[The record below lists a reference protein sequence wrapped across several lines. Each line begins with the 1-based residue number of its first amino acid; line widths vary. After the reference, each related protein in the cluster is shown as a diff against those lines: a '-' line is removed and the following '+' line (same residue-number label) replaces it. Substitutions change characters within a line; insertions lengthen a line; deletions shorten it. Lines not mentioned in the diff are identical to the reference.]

1 MDKRV
6 VRKRP
11 RTSIAEG
18 ASHFLAP
25 SKSLDFI
32 KSGCTLLDLVLGGG
46 WPLGRISN
54 IVGDK
59 STGKTL
65 LAIEACAN
73 FVRDY
78 PKARIWY
85 AEGEAAFDKDYAEAL
100 GMPVQKV
107 KFSEPDTVE
116 EFEDHLKKQI
126 DWCNRTGR
134 PGLYILDSLDALSDD
149 KEMALDRGKA
159 SYGTSKAKQMSQMF
173 RKLVRQV
180 KRANIHVCIISQVR
194 DNIGISFGR
203 KTKRSGG
210 KALDFY
216 ASQVLY
222 LAHLGDV
229 TRRKKGQKRVTA
241 IRVRAKCDKNK
252 IGLPRRECE
261 FTIRFGYG
269 VDDIRASLD
278 FLGETKELKRA
289 DIESKHAA
297 DKLLEELDSID
308 NATYR
313 GIARAIKGAVKQ
325 VWEQTERDFLPKRRK
340 YG

>member
-1 MDKRV
+1 MDRRV

-11 RTSIAEG
+11 RTSIEG
-18 ASHFLAP
+18 GANHFLAP

-78 PKARIWY
+78 PRARIWY

-100 GMPVQKV
+100 GMPVKKV
-107 KFSEPDTVE
+107 KFSEPNTVE
-116 EFEDHLKKQI
+116 EFEDHLKRQI
-126 DWCNRTGR
+126 AWCNETGR
-134 PGLYILDSLDALSDD
+134 PGLYILDSLDSLSDD
-149 KEMALDRGKA
+149 KEMNLERGKN
-159 SYGTSKAKQMSQMF
+159 SYGTSKAKELSQMF
-173 RKLVRQV
+173 RKLIRDV
-180 KRANIHVCIISQVR
+180 KKSNIHVMIISQVR
-194 DNIGISFGR
+194 DNIGVSFGR

-222 LAHLGDV
+222 LAHTGEIV
-229 TRRKKGQKRVTA
+229 RRRKGQKRVVA
-241 IRVRAKCDKNK
+241 VKVKAKCDKNK
-252 IGLPRRECE
+252 VGLARRDCE

-278 FLGETKELKRA
+278 FLGQTKELKRA
-289 DIESKHAA
+289 DIESRSAA

-313 GIARAIKGAVKQ
+313 GIARAVKSAVRQ